1 MNSKRHPSE
10 LFFGIATGLVAVFN
24 PTTFF
29 EVEYLFNMPW
39 LRQDPRD
46 DFLSVIGVIVMLV
59 GPGLLVAVGSYIH
72 TTQEKTIGF
81 VFTMIGGTILV
92 LEFPL
97 LLLGAFGYGG
107 IVYSQ
112 GLAAALYMLS
122 PSPLAALTMIGAL
135 MVRRSILLARFA
147 TKTQRH

>member
-1 MNSKRHPSE
+1 
-10 LFFGIATGLVAVFN
+10 
-24 PTTFF
+24 
-29 EVEYLFNMPW
+29 
-39 LRQDPRD
+39 
-46 DFLSVIGVIVMLV
+46 
-59 GPGLLVAVGSYIH
+59 
-72 TTQEKTIGF
+72 
-81 VFTMIGGTILV
+81 VFTIIGGTILV

-135 MVRRSILLARFA
+135 HGKKIDTASKIRHKDA
-147 TKTQRH
+147 KTLSHKFHSCLFVP

>member
-1 MNSKRHPSE
+1 MNSKWQPIE
-10 LFFGIATGLVAVFN
+10 LLFGIATGLVALFN
-24 PTTFF
+24 PITFF

-39 LRQDPRD
+39 LRHEPRD
-46 DFLSVIGVIVMLV
+46 DFLSVIGVIVMFV

-81 VFTMIGGTILV
+81 VFTVIGASILV

-97 LLLGAFGYGG
+97 LFIAAFNGYGG

-112 GLAAALYMLS
+112 GLAAALYMLT
-122 PSPLAALTMIGAL
+122 PSPLAALTMVAAFL
-135 MVRRSILLARFA
+135 VRRSLRKHFRLA
-147 TKTQRH
+147 T